1 MNKAIGEESSHK
13 LLNILKMVYKIDDL
27 TTSKDMNFE
36 DPIREL
42 LGSSTANVIL
52 NSLVKE
58 LKKEIAFTR
67 ANSF

>member
-1 MNKAIGEESSHK
+1 MNKAIGEESSHR
-13 LLNILKMVYKIDDL
+13 LLNLLKMLYKIDDL

-42 LGSSTANVIL
+42 LGDSANVIL
-52 NSLVKE
+52 NSLVEE

-67 ANSF
+67 TNSY